1 MINLFAQTQP
11 DNVFTPNWWRGDV
24 GYDTYGWQI
33 MHPALLVTISAIL
46 TLGLYSLLYREN
58 KFYRFVE
65 HTFVGLAA
73 GFSMYNRMVDGLRAM
88 TAPTPAAYAES
99 AAMIAE
105 HGYSAAPPPGVPPT
119 TPEPVA
125 TG

>member
-1 MINLFAQTQP
+1 MRNLFAQTQP
-11 DNVFTPNWWRGDV
+11 DNVFTGNWWRGDV
-24 GYDTYGWQI
+24 GYDVYNWQI

-73 GFSMYNRMVDGLRAM
+73 GFSMYQIVSEVLYPRWWLPMVACS
-88 TAPTPAAYAES
+88 ASATPRSRE
-99 AAMIAE
+99 
-105 HGYSAAPPPGVPPT
+105 VP
-119 TPEPVA
+119 A
-125 TG
+125 TSR